1 VTFSSAQLVWAFAL
15 LVVLLF
21 RPSIACQYIITP
33 AYFYPS
39 GSLLQYW
46 NASEE
51 AAPTNKILVANVD
64 SGPGAS
70 LDTDY
75 QSALDGATP
84 YLTVIGYVHSAYG
97 AAPISDVIANMSL
110 WKSLY
115 GIQSFFLDE
124 TDSTSASLEYYQNLT
139 TEIRQKYHNALLV
152 ANLGTMPAVEGYV
165 PLFDILCVF
174 EDTYANYLTAF
185 SSSPS
190 WYTSY
195 PASKFYHIVTSA
207 NKTSDLETALTLSQ
221 ERNAEYVYITDSSY
235 SRLPTYWNDE
245 VSLLKNN
252 CTSSAHRLT
261 GWLHLLSFF

>member
-1 VTFSSAQLVWAFAL
+1 MHCESLNPNPFSSSMTFSSAQLVWAFAL

-152 ANLGTMPAVEGYV
+152 ANLGTMPAVEVVSFFHLAPQAMFPCLIY
-165 PLFDILCVF
+165 CVF
-174 EDTYANYLTAF
+174 SRTPMPTTSLHFLQVLLGIPAIQPR
-185 SSSPS
+185 SSTILSLQQTKPQTLKPRSP
-190 WYTSY
+190 
-195 PASKFYHIVTSA
+195 
-207 NKTSDLETALTLSQ
+207 
-221 ERNAEYVYITDSSY
+221 
-235 SRLPTYWNDE
+235 
-245 VSLLKNN
+245 
-252 CTSSAHRLT
+252 
-261 GWLHLLSFF
+261 